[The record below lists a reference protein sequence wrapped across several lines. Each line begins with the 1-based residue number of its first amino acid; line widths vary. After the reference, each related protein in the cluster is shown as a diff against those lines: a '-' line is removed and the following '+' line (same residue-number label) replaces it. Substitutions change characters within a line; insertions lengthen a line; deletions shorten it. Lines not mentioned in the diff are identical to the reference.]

1 MIVLDMPIKFI
12 VFIIVFLSHLTSSYS
27 EENSQLIEID
37 NPRFTE
43 KGLDEKVYEIKAKK
57 GLQSEDYLE
66 LIKVEG
72 KFKTDDNT
80 WIFLKADS
88 GIFFQSTNIIQLNDN
103 IVFYTESD
111 ESFKS
116 DRATFD
122 LKNDIVNLTKI
133 EHRREDNLIIADQSI
148 INDNF
153 TKIIYEGNVM
163 TKIIF
168 EN

>member
-1 MIVLDMPIKFI
+1 M
-12 VFIIVFLSHLTSSYS
+12 
-27 EENSQLIEID
+27 
-37 NPRFTE
+37 
-43 KGLDEKVYEIKAKK
+43 
-57 GLQSEDYLE
+57 
-66 LIKVEG
+66 
-72 KFKTDDNT
+72 
-80 WIFLKADS
+80 
-88 GIFFQSTNIIQLNDN
+88 
-103 IVFYTESD
+103 FYTESD